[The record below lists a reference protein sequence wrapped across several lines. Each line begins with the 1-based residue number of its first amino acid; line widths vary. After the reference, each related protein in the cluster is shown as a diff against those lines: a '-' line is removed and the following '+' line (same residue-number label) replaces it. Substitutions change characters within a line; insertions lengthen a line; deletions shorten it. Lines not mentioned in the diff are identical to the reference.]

1 MKKAAKI
8 LLSAPT
14 VFLIVNLIVTLFVK
28 GKREVETNTVY
39 VLVLVAIWL
48 LYALGTALD
57 KEEKPKKH
65 LGDIVVGVY
74 VVLLGLE
81 YLTRISDSLNKTLF
95 PCLEDVA
102 QVFVRDG
109 TFMLENIGSS
119 MKILLTGY
127 GIALILGNLL
137 GLIIGYNERLR
148 SGLFPVAKVISP
160 IPPMVYTPYLIA
172 LLPSFNMASIAV
184 IAFGLFWPNFMNM
197 IIRVESM
204 EKKII
209 DSAKTLNAG
218 TFTMLFKI
226 ILPYSMPAIIKGIR
240 VQFSITFMIL
250 VMAEMIGANSGL
262 GFYVK
267 KFSDYIDFTRVFAGI
282 ILIGL
287 VITVFNLLLQKLE
300 DATIK
305 WRPV

>member
-1 MKKAAKI
+1 MKKARKI
-8 LLSAPT
+8 FVSVP
-14 VFLIVNLIVTLFVK
+14 TLFFIINLLATLLIE

-39 VLVLVAIWL
+39 VIVLVAIWFI
-48 LYALGTALD
+48 YALKIILL
-57 KEEKPKKH
+57 KEEKEKKYP
-65 LGDIVVGVY
+65 GDIIAGVY
-74 VVLLGLE
+74 IVLLILE
-81 YLTRISDSLNKTLF
+81 YLTRIQDILNKTLF

-102 QVFVRDG
+102 QVFARDWQM
-109 TFMLENIGSS
+109 MLENIGSS
-119 MKILLTGY
+119 MKILLIGY
-127 GIALILGNLL
+127 GIALVLGNFL
-137 GLIIGYNERLR
+137 GLVIGYNERLR
-148 SGLFPVAKVISP
+148 ACLFPVAKVISP
-160 IPPMVYTPYLIA
+160 IPPMVYTPYLIG
-172 LLPSFNMASIAV
+172 LLPNFNMASIAV

-197 IIRVESM
+197 IIRVESI

-250 VMAEMIGANSGL
+250 VMAEMIGAKSGL

-282 ILIGL
+282 ILIGF
-287 VITVFNLLLQKLE
+287 VITVVNVLLQKIE
-300 DATIK
+300 DSTIK
-305 WRPV
+305 WRLV